1 MVVGRP
7 DALRRIEPL
16 RAAHAAQRP
25 VRVFR
30 APVIDAR
37 LGPWNEALA
46 EAAGVLFI
54 GDRRRSPRHGLP
66 GIFARDPSGRRVPI
80 GWLPEVPERIEA
92 FADAAARVVHRR
104 GEGRVGGPLALLGQW
119 DERVLRLISD
129 LEHRLGSGGGD
140 WELFRWSSERI
151 TRLEMLKALGT
162 GPAAAL
168 YFGHGRPVGWAG
180 YHGVRAEHLEATAG
194 APLGAVLSITCHTA
208 NRWRVGLSFA
218 EELVLRG
225 VAAAAVGATSRT
237 VHLENGLL
245 MVKLTGAL
253 RESNPGTLAD
263 LLLAADLTETEATQT
278 YRIIG
283 DPLAP
288 LVADPLAAERAR
300 AVFAPAPDDPLPP
313 LATGTEPVAVAGSDR
328 RD

>member
-1 MVVGRP
+1 MAGRP
-7 DALRRIEPL
+7 DALRRLEPL
-16 RAAHAAQRP
+16 RAAHASLRP
-25 VRVFR
+25 VRVFES
-30 APVIDAR
+30 AVVDAR
-37 LGPWNEALA
+37 LGPWNEAL
-46 EAAGVLFI
+46 ESAAGLLLV
-54 GDRRRSPRHGLP
+54 GDRRRSPRHALP
-66 GIFARDPSGRRVPI
+66 GIFARAPSGRRVPI
-80 GWLPEVPERIEA
+80 GWLPEVPERLGAYAE
-92 FADAAARVVHRR
+92 AAASVVRR
-104 GEGRVGGPLALLGQW
+104 RAAGRVGGPLALLGQW

-129 LEHRLGSGGGD
+129 LEQRLGTQGGV
-140 WELFRWSSERI
+140 WELFRWSAERI
-151 TRLEMLKALGT
+151 TRMEMLKALGT

-180 YHGVRAEHLEATAG
+180 YHGVRAEHLDANG
-194 APLGAVLSITCHTA
+194 GVPLGAVLSITCHTA
-208 NRWRVGLSFA
+208 NRLRVSLSFA

-263 LLLAADLTETEATQT
+263 LLLAADLTEAEATQT

-288 LVADPLAAERAR
+288 LVADALASERAR
-300 AVFAPAPDDPLPP
+300 AVFAPAPNDPLPP
-313 LATGTEPVAVAGSDR
+313 LPGEAAPVARND
-328 RD
+328 